1 MVHDDRIDGAQEESD
16 EGDGDRATDEGGH
29 EPDDEFKSVDNV
41 VSGLAQD
48 GRNGQVT
55 R

>member
-1 MVHDDRIDGAQEESD
+1 MVHDDRVDGAQEESD
-16 EGDGDRATDEGGH
+16 EGDGDGTADKGGH
-29 EPDDEFKSVDNV
+29 EPDDEFEPIDVFL
-41 VSGLAQD
+41 SGLAQD